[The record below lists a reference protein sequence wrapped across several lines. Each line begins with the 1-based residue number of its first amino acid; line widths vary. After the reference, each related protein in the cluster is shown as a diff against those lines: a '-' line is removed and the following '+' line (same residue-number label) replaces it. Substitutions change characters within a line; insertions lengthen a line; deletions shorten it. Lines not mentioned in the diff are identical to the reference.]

1 MGARFDIDQ
10 RRCLPWLYPAAACE
24 PWINMPRLLYRYI
37 VQTTARQQLWLCLL
51 TGVVVLLSWAPLELQ
66 RRIVDDALHQRD
78 LKLLALLGGIYLA
91 ILRSQGGLK
100 YLLNVSRGRLVERVT
115 RRLRQTVYQAI
126 GVAPATRTDAAE
138 EQRLE
143 SGAVVSIVAAET
155 EDVAGFVGDSLS
167 LPLLQGGTLLAV
179 AGYLALLN
187 PLIAGIAVA
196 VYLPQLIL
204 VPPLQRRINRYAA
217 LHARQVRSIGN
228 EVVRRM
234 DGGERGQS
242 RAEQFHR
249 LVKRAYDSRLRIF
262 ALKYFLTFLG
272 NFLDALGPLS
282 IFMVGGWFVIER
294 GTDIATL
301 VVFIS
306 GFQKIA
312 GPWDELITFYRTA
325 TTAQTRYALVREA
338 VA

>member
-1 MGARFDIDQ
+1 
-10 RRCLPWLYPAAACE
+10 
-24 PWINMPRLLYRYI
+24 MPRLLYRYI
-37 VQTTARQQLWLCLL
+37 VQTTGRQQLWLCLL

-66 RRIVDDALHQRD
+66 RRIVDDALHQGS
-78 LKLLALLGGIYLA
+78 LALLATLGGIYLVV
-91 ILRSQGGLK
+91 LLLQGGLK
-100 YLLNVSRGRLVERVT
+100 YLLNVIRGRLVERVT
-115 RRLRQTVYQAI
+115 RRLRETVYNSI
-126 GVAPATRTDAAE
+126 GVAPATLPDAPEA
-138 EQRLE
+138 QRLE
-143 SGAVVSIVAAET
+143 VGAVVSIVAAET

-167 LPLLQGGTLLAV
+167 LPLLQGGTMLAV
-179 AGYLALLN
+179 TGYLALLN
-187 PLIAGIAVA
+187 PLIAGIAAA

-204 VPPLQRRINRYAA
+204 VPTLQRRVNRYAA
-217 LHARQVRSIGN
+217 LHARQVRSLGN

-234 DGGERGQS
+234 EDETRSDSQ
-242 RAEQFHR
+242 AEHFHR
-249 LVKRAYDSRLRIF
+249 WVKRAYESRIRIYVI
-262 ALKYFLTFLG
+262 KYFLTFLG

-325 TTAQTRYALVREA
+325 TTAQTRYSLVREA

>member
-1 MGARFDIDQ
+1 
-10 RRCLPWLYPAAACE
+10 
-24 PWINMPRLLYRYI
+24 MPRLLYRYI
-37 VQTTARQQLWLCLL
+37 VQTTGRQQLLLCLL

-78 LKLLALLGGIYLA
+78 LNLLMLLGGIYLL
-91 ILRSQGGLK
+91 ILLLQGGLK

-115 RRLRQTVYQAI
+115 RRLRETTYNAI
-126 GVAPATRTDAAE
+126 GVAPATLPDAPDE
-138 EQRLE
+138 LRLE
-143 SGAVVSIVAAET
+143 TGAVVSIVAAET

-167 LPLLQGGTLLAV
+167 LPLLQGGTMLAV
-179 AGYLALLN
+179 TGYLALLN
-187 PLIAGIAVA
+187 PLIAGVAAA
-196 VYLPQLIL
+196 VYLPQLVL
-204 VPPLQRRINRYAA
+204 VPLLQRRINRYAA
-217 LHARQVRSIGN
+217 LHARQVRSLGN

-234 DGGERGQS
+234 EDATRGDQQ
-242 RAEQFHR
+242 AQQFHR
-249 LVKRAYDSRLRIF
+249 WVKRAYDSRMRIY
-262 ALKYFLTFLG
+262 LMKYFLTFLG

-294 GTDIATL
+294 GTDIATI